1 MAKYYLIRGYNLL
14 KNWKSETIK
23 KINLTLSNLED
34 IDTFTAGFTD
44 LNDLKKF
51 LMSQGLINSMNED
64 IAIGT
69 EKYDKFAEE
78 KIMIKIYNGEKLI
91 FRSDLYN
98 FSIFSRFDNY
108 LELADKIWEYVKKR
122 ANDKQFMRYIVSD
135 YITKY
140 GDSNSKVKAPIYKDG
155 SLFVLENCLN
165 SPEYA
170 KYNRNEYQLCFC
182 NFFFNELYKCER
194 KKSYS
199 GTVFVANKNKI
210 NEKGL
215 HDLLVHIIDYIKEY
229 ELNKKESYKEEEEF
243 LENRDFERPLKKYL
257 KENNIKDIEKDD
269 YATSLIIDKDRL
281 VRKTDGME

>member
-1 MAKYYLIRGYNLL
+1 MAKYYLFRGYNLL

-98 FSIFSRFDNY
+98 FSILS
-108 LELADKIWEYVKKR
+108 
-122 ANDKQFMRYIVSD
+122 
-135 YITKY
+135 T
-140 GDSNSKVKAPIYKDG
+140 
-155 SLFVLENCLN
+155 
-165 SPEYA
+165 
-170 KYNRNEYQLCFC
+170 
-182 NFFFNELYKCER
+182 
-194 KKSYS
+194 
-199 GTVFVANKNKI
+199 
-210 NEKGL
+210 
-215 HDLLVHIIDYIKEY
+215 
-229 ELNKKESYKEEEEF
+229 F
-243 LENRDFERPLKKYL
+243 LEKNRYKAITR
-257 KENNIKDIEKDD
+257 
-269 YATSLIIDKDRL
+269 IIII
-281 VRKTDGME
+281 